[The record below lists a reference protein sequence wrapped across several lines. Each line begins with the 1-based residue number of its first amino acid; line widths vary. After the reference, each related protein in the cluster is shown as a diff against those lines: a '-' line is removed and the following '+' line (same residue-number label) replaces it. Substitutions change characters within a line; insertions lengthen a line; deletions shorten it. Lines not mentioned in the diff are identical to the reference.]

1 MPSSALTKTSRNIGT
16 AQTTVGAYTTPAV
29 AKAVVINLTCANL
42 TASQIT
48 VTVKHRDAALVDTHV
63 VKDAPIPAG
72 SSLSIISDGAKI
84 NLEPGH
90 SINITSNTGA
100 SVDAIMSVV
109 EFT

>member
-1 MPSSALTKTSRNIGT
+1 MPSSTLTKTSRNVGT
-16 AQTTVGAYTTPAV
+16 AATTVGGYSTPAV
-29 AKAVVINLTCANL
+29 AKAVVVNLTCANL

-48 VTVKHRDAALVDTHV
+48 VSVKHRDGASVDTHI
-63 VKDAPIPAG
+63 VKNAPIPAG
-72 SSLSIISDGAKI
+72 SSLSIISDGMRL

-90 SINITSNTGA
+90 SVNVTSNTAA